1 MKKSKALFFSIA
13 VMFIVCSCFVSASF
27 SYFIKPSKNETNLLT
42 ASLINN
48 EISYDYIEGLN
59 PGEEKNID
67 VTIIS
72 NNNFDTFF
80 KLYYKGN
87 VIVTTKD
94 RTMDKL
100 ESYKN
105 KVITVNVKND
115 TSEYQ
120 TFKIDAINPAP
131 SNSRLFFS
139 ALFTIFSSA
148 NT

>member
-1 MKKSKALFFSIA
+1 MKKSKVLFFSIA
-13 VMFIVCSCFVSASF
+13 VMFIVCSFFVSASF

-42 ASLINN
+42 TSLINN

-67 VTIIS
+67 VIIIS

-120 TFKIDAINPAP
+120 TFKIDAKNGLNFGELVLNDEENEI
-131 SNSRLFFS
+131 
-139 ALFTIFSSA
+139 
-148 NT
+148 